1 MTDKLFTSS
10 ERKEYEAI
18 ARRRG
23 FQSLRDYMR
32 TLIERDA
39 EAAEA
44 EDDDELLDPEESF
57 RIAWADAMEG
67 RTLTY
72 EELQRRILEDA
83 D

>member
-1 MTDKLFTSS
+1 MTDKLFTPS

-32 TLIERDA
+32 ALIERDTKA
-39 EAAEA
+39 A

-57 RIAWADAMEG
+57 RIAWGQAMRGEVI
-67 RTLTY
+67 TL
-72 EELQRRILEDA
+72 EEFRRSMEED
-83 D
+83 DD

>member
-32 TLIERDA
+32 ALIERDTSTA
-39 EAAEA
+39 ED
-44 EDDDELLDPEESF
+44 DDDELLDPEESF
-57 RIAWADAMEG
+57 RIAWGQAMRGEG
-67 RTLTY
+67 MSR
-72 EELQRRILEDA
+72 EEFRRRMLSD
-83 D
+83 DD